1 MRKHI
6 KTFTKKCTAIALMAA
21 MAIPA
26 AFSTT
31 AEAAGSTVI
40 DSDVGHGLGA
50 MRAKTY
56 NKGGKKLQDTFGVTN
71 DDILNLLHKHIN
83 DKFYLGTSYVGV
95 NSASAGWYQPALDDD
110 TPKAVSY
117 SGRTD
122 WRSPHGDVTD
132 KNGFPGND
140 DVKGQAAMNCTGFVW
155 DVIMR
160 AQNGGGNSIS
170 NAKKSKAV
178 SEIPCWGGVGAG
190 TWAQFLRSEKV
201 EYRTYATEARLDA
214 GAGGTDKSALKAFVK
229 SVVADGYIE
238 PGDIVWIWGG
248 DVDWSDGI
256 GDKGQTE
263 ESPHVGIYI
272 GGIWDKE
279 TVLGGDDGKYFNK
292 CGNLQWWHSSYRN
305 KSTAPGRIGA
315 YNAINMIT
323 PKGDMS
329 CITVIKFSDKGKVK
343 LKKVSSTPSI
353 SNDNNCYSLKD
364 AVYGVYTDEN
374 CTKKAGE
381 LKTDEKG
388 VSNTLEVSP
397 GKYWVKEITAP
408 KGFDLNKT
416 VKEITVKAG
425 DTTTVS
431 VEDKPGNDP
440 ASIEL
445 QKIDKDSGN
454 AVAQG
459 AASLAGA
466 QFTVKY
472 YDGYYTKSDLPKTAK
487 RTWVIE
493 TKEVTGTSGKKAY
506 IAKLDDKYKVSG
518 DAFYKT
524 ESREVTLPLG
534 TLTVEET
541 KAPEGYLLEGS
552 YLQSASGGNK
562 AEGIYIS
569 QIKKTETAVS
579 LTGGNI
585 YSMSDKVSRGGVKV
599 QKRDIQLDSLLPQG
613 EATLEGAKFDIINMN
628 PNAVVVDGKSCEP
641 GKVAKTIITD
651 KDGNAGTTADCLPYG
666 DYKIS
671 ESSAPEGYLNE
682 GTIERPFSI
691 KKDGEIVSLTE
702 KDHSI
707 LNKVKRG
714 GVKVQKRDLQSKD
727 AHPEGGATL
736 EGAKFDI
743 INTSKNAVVVE
754 DKLYDPGKV
763 VKTIVTNEKG
773 IAETTADCL
782 PYGNYKISESSAP
795 EGYLNKGILERE
807 FSIREE
813 GVLVSL
819 TDKESSIINLVKRGD
834 LEFVKIEGKTHKRMV
849 NIPFRITSKTTKES
863 HVAVTDDNG
872 YFSTESSINAHSN
885 NTNANDSHTEDEAYD
900 SSAGIWFGLNEAGE
914 NVEVDDELGALPYD
928 TYLVEELRCKANE
941 MHELVPEFEIRVSVD
956 QRLIK
961 LGTVTDEIP
970 DIPKEI
976 QIHTTASSKEEE
988 SKTVK
993 TDSKVTIVDTVTLKD
1008 LKIGAKYR
1016 LTGWQMLKEE
1026 NAELKV
1032 DGKRVENT
1040 IEFTADKE
1048 DKEVQVEFSID
1059 TSALGGSSLVTF
1071 EELYDITDPD
1081 KPEKVAEHKDIT
1093 DEGQTVLVEKQEI
1106 QIHTTATGKDDAS
1119 KTIKTDG
1126 KVTIVDTVTLKGL
1139 EVNKEYKLSGW
1150 QMLKKENAELKVD
1163 GKRVEND
1170 LTFTASDKDM
1180 EVQIEFT
1187 FDASALGG
1195 SDLVTFEELYDIT
1208 NPEKPEKIAEHK
1220 DIEDEGQTVFVDDKE
1235 ILIHT
1240 NATNKKDG
1248 SKTVKAGEKV
1258 TIIDTVT
1265 IEGLEIGKNYKLSG
1279 WQMLKDKN
1287 AELKIDGKR
1296 VENDLTFTAEA
1307 KDMEVQIEF
1316 TFDASALNGSDL
1328 VTFEEL
1334 YDITE
1339 PEKPE
1344 KVAVHKDIED
1354 EAQTVSV
1361 EDKQKK
1367 PSKVSSPVKTGD
1379 QTPLLLYGILAIVSL
1394 LSAIAIGIFIY
1405 RRKNNGN

>member
-671 ESSAPEGYLNE
+671 ESSAPEGYLN
-682 GTIERPFSI
+682 
-691 KKDGEIVSLTE
+691 
-702 KDHSI
+702 
-707 LNKVKRG
+707 
-714 GVKVQKRDLQSKD
+714 
-727 AHPEGGATL
+727 
-736 EGAKFDI
+736 
-743 INTSKNAVVVE
+743 
-754 DKLYDPGKV
+754 
-763 VKTIVTNEKG
+763 
-773 IAETTADCL
+773 
-782 PYGNYKISESSAP
+782 
-795 EGYLNKGILERE
+795 KGILERE

-1119 KTIKTDG
+1119 KTIKADG